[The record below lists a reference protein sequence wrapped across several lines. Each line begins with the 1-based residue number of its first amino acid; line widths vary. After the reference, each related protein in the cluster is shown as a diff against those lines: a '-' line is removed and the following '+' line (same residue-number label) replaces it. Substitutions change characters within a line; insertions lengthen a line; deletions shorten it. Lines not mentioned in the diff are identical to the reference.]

1 MHILFLSDN
10 FPPETNAPASRLY
23 EHASHWVRL
32 GHQVTVI
39 TCAPNFPEGRIFPG
53 YRNRWYAVEE
63 MHGIRVV
70 RVKTYITANKGF
82 LKRTL
87 DYMSFMVAGFCAG
100 LLQKNVHVI
109 VATSPQFFSTVGAW
123 LLAVVRRK
131 PFVFEL
137 RDLWP
142 ASIVTV
148 GAMQESMLIRWLERL
163 ELFLY
168 RQAAAVV
175 AVTPAFKADL
185 IRRGIPTDKIT
196 VVLNGVDQERYQP
209 RPKNQE
215 LASRFGVEDKF
226 VIGYLGTHG
235 MAHALGRVLEAAELL
250 REHRA
255 IVFLFVGAGAERNR
269 LVAIAESKQLPNVR
283 FIPSQPKQ
291 LMPNVWSLCDIALIH
306 LKNTPVFA
314 TVIPSKLFEAM
325 GMGLPILLASPEGEA
340 SGIVRQTGAGVVVP
354 PEQPTLLAEAVLKLY
369 EHPEELVSLRRAS
382 YAAAPHFSRQE
393 QAEKM
398 LAVLQA
404 VVGKEVI
411 CLSRE

>member
-10 FPPETNAPASRLY
+10 FPPETNAPASRLF

-39 TCAPNFPEGRIFPG
+39 TCAPNFPEGKVFPG
-53 YRNRWYAVEE
+53 YRNRWYAIEE
-63 MHGIRVV
+63 MSGIRVV
-70 RVKTYITANKGF
+70 RVKTYITANEGF

-100 LLQKNVHVI
+100 LLQKDMQVI
-109 VATSPQFFSTVGAW
+109 VATSPQFFAAVGAW
-123 LLAVVRRK
+123 LLALVRRK

-148 GAMQESMLIRWLERL
+148 GAMRESRLIRCLERL

-175 AVTPAFKADL
+175 SVTQAFKADL
-185 IRRGIPTDKIT
+185 IQRGIPADKIT
-196 VVLNGVDQERYQP
+196 VVLNGVDRQRYQP
-209 RPKNQE
+209 RPKDAA
-215 LASRFGVEDKF
+215 LAARFGVEGKF

-235 MAHALGRVLEAAELL
+235 MAHALDRVLEAAELL
-250 REHRA
+250 REHQE
-255 IVFLFVGAGAERNR
+255 IVFLFVGAGAERNK
-269 LVAIAESKQLPNVR
+269 LMAIAQSKQLPNVC
-283 FIPSQPKQ
+283 FIPSQPKE

-306 LKNTPVFA
+306 LKDTPVFG

-340 SGIVRQTGAGVVVP
+340 SRIVCQTGAGVVVP
-354 PEQPTLLAEAVLKLY
+354 PEQPALLAEAVLKLD
-369 EHPEELVSLRRAS
+369 EHPEEVASLRRAS
-382 YAAAPHFSRQE
+382 YAAAPHFSRTE

-404 VVGKEVI
+404 VAGKEVN
-411 CLSRE
+411 

>member
-1 MHILFLSDN
+1 MLFLSDN

-39 TCAPNFPEGRIFPG
+39 TCAPNFPEGKVFAG

-63 MHGIRVV
+63 MQGIRVV
-70 RVKTYITANKGF
+70 RVKTFITANEGF

-87 DYMSFMVAGFCAG
+87 DYMSFMMAGFCAG
-100 LLQKNVHVI
+100 LLQKHVHVI
-109 VATSPQFFSTVGAW
+109 VATSPQFFSTAGAW

-137 RDLWP
+137 RDLWS

-175 AVTPAFKADL
+175 SVTPAFKADL
-185 IRRGIPTDKIT
+185 IRRGIPADKIT
-196 VVLNGVDQERYQP
+196 VVLNGVDQERYKP
-209 RPKNQE
+209 RPKDQE

-235 MAHALGRVLEAAELL
+235 MAHALDRVLEAAELL

-269 LVAIAESKQLPNVR
+269 LIAIAESKQLQNVR
-283 FIPSQPKQ
+283 FISSQPKQ

-306 LKNTPVFA
+306 LKNMPVFA

-354 PEQPTLLAEAVLKLY
+354 PEQPALLAEAVLKLY
-369 EHPEELVSLRRAS
+369 EHPEELASLRRAS
-382 YAAAPHFSRQE
+382 YAAAPHFSRKE

-404 VVGKEVI
+404 VVDKAVH
-411 CLSRE
+411 CLSLE